1 MIALAACY
9 ALVRLGRDAASTSLA
24 IPFFKDMVFNFGWFF
39 VIFGAFVMV
48 GAGNA
53 VNLTDGLDGL
63 AIVPVMIA
71 AASFGMIAYLTGNA
85 VFSDYLQIKYVAG
98 TGELAVLCGAVLG
111 AGLGFLWFNA
121 PPASIFMGDTGSLA
135 LGGMLGATAVAVKHE
150 IVLAVIGGLFVLE
163 ADLRDRAGGVVQ
175 ADRQAR
181 VPDGAAASSFRAEG
195 LDRAAD
201 RDPVLDHLGD
211 AGAGRPLHAEAAV
224 IALIPVTSFAGK
236 TVAVFGLGGS
246 GLASCHALKAG
257 GAEVIAGDDSADNVA
272 KAAQAG
278 FITADLRTVS
288 WANFAALILTPGAP
302 LTHPAPHW
310 SVLMARQA
318 GVEVIGDI
326 ELFCRER
333 RRHAPDAPF
342 VAITGTNGKSTT
354 TALIAH
360 LMKVAGYDTQMGG
373 NIGTAILSL
382 EPPRMGRVHV
392 VEMSSYQIDLAPSLD
407 PSVGILL
414 NVSEDHIDRH
424 GTLEHYAAVKARLV
438 AGVQPQGTV
447 DRRRRRRLVPQHR
460 RPPRPGRQARGAH
473 LREEPAARRHLCRA
487 RNHRAGLRRRA
498 QRNRKAR
505 RHRFAARPAQC
516 AERGLRRRPA
526 RWRWAS
532 RPMSLQNGLRSF
544 PGLAH
549 RMEQVG
555 RRGNV
560 LFVNDSKGTNADAA
574 AHALSSFGD
583 IFWIAG
589 GKPKLGG
596 ITGLTEYFP
605 RIRKAYLIGEAAQEF
620 AGTLG
625 ERVPHEISRNA
636 RCRRRQRRARRG
648 SLRARRSRGAAVA
661 RLRLVRPV
669 PQFRNPRRASS
680 AIW

>member
-1 MIALAACY
+1 M
-9 ALVRLGRDAASTSLA
+9 
-24 IPFFKDMVFNFGWFF
+24 
-39 VIFGAFVMV
+39 
-48 GAGNA
+48 
-53 VNLTDGLDGL
+53 
-63 AIVPVMIA
+63 
-71 AASFGMIAYLTGNA
+71 
-85 VFSDYLQIKYVAG
+85 
-98 TGELAVLCGAVLG
+98 
-111 AGLGFLWFNA
+111 
-121 PPASIFMGDTGSLA
+121 
-135 LGGMLGATAVAVKHE
+135 
-150 IVLAVIGGLFVLE
+150 
-163 ADLRDRAGGVVQ
+163 
-175 ADRQAR
+175 
-181 VPDGAAASSFRAEG
+181 
-195 LDRAAD
+195 
-201 RDPVLDHLGD
+201 
-211 AGAGRPLHAEAAV
+211 

-278 FITADLRTVS
+278 FITADLRNVS

-438 AGVQPQGTV
+438 AGVQPQGTSIVGV
-447 DRRRRRRLVPQHR
+447 DDGWCRNIADRLDQAGKRVVRISVKNPLARRR
-460 RPPRPGRQARGAH
+460 
-473 LREEPAARRHLCRA
+473 LCRA
-487 RNHRAGLRRRA
+487 RNHHSRGRRRA

-505 RHRFAARPAQC
+505 RHRLAARPAQC
-516 AERGLRRRPA
+516 AERGLRVGLRAGDGHLDRCPAKRPA
-526 RWRWAS
+526 QFSGAGAPHGAGRPPRQRAVRQRLQGHQCRCGRACAVVLWR
-532 RPMSLQNGLRSF
+532 
-544 PGLAH
+544 
-549 RMEQVG
+549 
-555 RRGNV
+555 
-560 LFVNDSKGTNADAA
+560 
-574 AHALSSFGD
+574 
-583 IFWIAG
+583 
-589 GKPKLGG
+589 
-596 ITGLTEYFP
+596 
-605 RIRKAYLIGEAAQEF
+605 YL
-620 AGTLG
+620 LD
-625 ERVPHEISRNA
+625 
-636 RCRRRQRRARRG
+636 RRRQAETRRHHQP
-648 SLRARRSRGAAVA
+648 
-661 RLRLVRPV
+661 RP
-669 PQFRNPRRASS
+669 NISRAS
-680 AIW
+680 AKPI